1 MSPSHR
7 KITTGWAQDDHDAPG
22 YDAMNRLVF
31 ALAAIAATCAVA
43 DAAPKKKFHFELTA
57 VTAKAEVKPE
67 VAKAATPRIEAQVK
81 KVFETHPQLVAKLD
95 GAPDPKT
102 NADGYRKHLAAK
114 AIAGA
119 YLVTVEITDASEEL
133 VPLED
138 KPNAQRLVIHIGI
151 HMLGENIPG
160 RTMGFTGDGKAT
172 IKQEVGMKLRDRDRE
187 YTWDQAAELA
197 VDDAMKTVFQQLAAP
212 KKQQ

>member
-1 MSPSHR
+1 
-7 KITTGWAQDDHDAPG
+7 
-22 YDAMNRLVF
+22 MNRLVF
-31 ALAAIAATCAVA
+31 ALAAIALAGSAA

-67 VAKAATPRIEAQVK
+67 VAKAATPRVEAQVK
-81 KVFETHPQLVAKLD
+81 KVFETHPQLVGKLED
-95 GAPDPKT
+95 APDPKT
-102 NADGYRKHLAAK
+102 KADAYRKYLGTK
-114 AIAGA
+114 GIAGA
-119 YLVTVEITDASEEL
+119 YLVTVEITDASEEV
-133 VPLED
+133 VPFED

-172 IKQEVGMKLRDRDRE
+172 IKQEIGPKLRDRDRE

-212 KKQQ
+212 PKR

>member
-1 MSPSHR
+1 MTMATMTTMQGSP
-7 KITTGWAQDDHDAPG
+7 
-22 YDAMNRLVF
+22 AMNRLVL
-31 ALAAIAATCAVA
+31 ALAAIALAGSAA
-43 DAAPKKKFHFELTA
+43 EAAPKKKFHFELTA
-57 VTAKAEVKPE
+57 VTAKPEVKPE
-67 VAKAATPRIEAQVK
+67 VAKAATPRVEAQVK
-81 KVFETHPQLVAKLD
+81 KVFDTHPQLIGKLED
-95 GAPDPKT
+95 APDPRTK
-102 NADGYRKHLAAK
+102 ADAYRKYLGTK
-114 AIAGA
+114 GIAGA

-133 VPLED
+133 VPFDD

-197 VDDAMKTVFQQLAAP
+197 VDDAMKTVFQQLAVPP
-212 KKQQ
+212 KKK